1 LVKAAASSG
10 ADTDTDTASVAD
22 TSEEQ
27 QP

>member
-1 LVKAAASSG
+1 VKAAASSR

-22 TSEEQ
+22 TSEEH